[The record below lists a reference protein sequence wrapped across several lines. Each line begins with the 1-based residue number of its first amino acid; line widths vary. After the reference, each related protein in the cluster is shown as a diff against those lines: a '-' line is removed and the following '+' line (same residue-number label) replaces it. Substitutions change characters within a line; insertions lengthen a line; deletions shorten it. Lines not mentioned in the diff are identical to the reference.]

1 MNFTKYT
8 SIDNSYNNKLLAK
21 IVSQINPNTPL
32 VALEKVHGANFSVTL
47 DCVSDTVKFAKRS
60 GFIEPNE
67 SFYSYGNIKDTLE
80 ANVRVF
86 KKLVN
91 DTSKVITVYGEICGG
106 WYDGVQDPHTQR
118 VQKEV
123 QYSPSTEFIA
133 FDLMVDGEYLPY
145 VSAKLFCEAAGF
157 KFAPEIQRGFTI
169 DKIYEVNEKFLSK
182 VPELLGITHVI
193 ENNFAEGVV
202 IRPYFEEITLG
213 NGNRFILKKK
223 TEAFTEKESVAKP
236 FKAAVEYSP
245 QVTTQIKQVLPY
257 VNQIRLS
264 NVLSKEGSS
273 FSGKD
278 FSRIL
283 GLFVQDI
290 FNDFNKDEYGCEGG
304 LKDLYKKEDWK
315 QISGAVQVEAAK
327 ELKKVWADYCEG

>member
-1 MNFTKYT
+1 MTFQKYT

-21 IVSQINPNTPL
+21 IASQVNPNIPL
-32 VALEKVHGANFSVTL
+32 VALEKVHGANFSVIYTRK
-47 DCVSDTVKFAKRS
+47 DDKVQFAKRS
-60 GFIEPNE
+60 GLIAEGE
-67 SFYSYGNIKDTLE
+67 SFYSYVNIKGELE
-80 ANVRVF
+80 ENIRKLDKILPDDVETFTVF
-86 KKLVN
+86 
-91 DTSKVITVYGEICGG
+91 GEICGG
-106 WYDGVQDPHTQR
+106 WYDNVQTPGAKR
-118 VQKEV
+118 VQQEV
-123 QYSPSTEFIA
+123 QYSEDTEFIA
-133 FDLMVDGEYLPY
+133 FDLLCNGRYLPY
-145 VSAKLFCEAAGF
+145 QTAKVLCSAAGF
-157 KFAPEIQRGFTI
+157 IFAPVVQQSFTLSQLH
-169 DKIYEVNEKFLSK
+169 EVNEKFITK
-182 VPELLGITHVI
+182 VPQLLGYEGVL

-202 IRPYFEEITLG
+202 IRPYFEEVTLG

-236 FKAAVEYSP
+236 VQVPVEYSP
-245 QVTTQIKQVLPY
+245 QVTTQIKQILPY

-304 LKDLYKKEDWK
+304 LKDLYKKEEWK
-315 QISGAVQVEAAK
+315 QISGAIQMEAAK
-327 ELKKVWADYCEG
+327 ELKKIWADYTC